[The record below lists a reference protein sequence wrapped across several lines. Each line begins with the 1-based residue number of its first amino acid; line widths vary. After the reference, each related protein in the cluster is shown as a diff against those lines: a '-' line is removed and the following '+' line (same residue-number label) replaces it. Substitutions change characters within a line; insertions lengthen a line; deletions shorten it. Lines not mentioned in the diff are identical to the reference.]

1 MYFCLACKFRLDV
14 QNSLGPELEERREVV
29 ALQLGYALGKVVPGI
44 PAITVLVIIDCQTRM
59 LSAFPVGPKDP
70 NFRGQAEHVTR
81 FFLHVEP
88 RGQAG
93 NCGRLRTNNAGF
105 VSKDSFDETALWLPD
120 SHHTH
125 GNPGSKGRTGQVERA
140 IQTCR
145 WQASA
150 IQAMAGE
157 KCEIELPEDQA
168 LVPWTY
174 ILFEL
179 HSCCWA
185 IESIPCSLDNS
196 DQPWLVFGRSY
207 SGRAVCFG
215 EVVLLLHQRGVNCKH
230 GPQWVPGVW
239 LGKTEVD
246 DQHAIAS
253 PDGILRGKA
262 IKRISNPWRGVWFF
276 LVLSRRILSSL
287 LEDEF
292 CSRVTTPKPVTEV
305 HSGPGDQ
312 PVMIE

>member
-1 MYFCLACKFRLDV
+1 MD
-14 QNSLGPELEERREVV
+14 
-29 ALQLGYALGKVVPGI
+29 
-44 PAITVLVIIDCQTRM
+44 
-59 LSAFPVGPKDP
+59 
-70 NFRGQAEHVTR
+70 
-81 FFLHVEP
+81 LH
-88 RGQAG
+88 
-93 NCGRLRTNNAGF
+93 F
-105 VSKDSFDETALWLPD
+105 
-120 SHHTH
+120 
-125 GNPGSKGRTGQVERA
+125 
-140 IQTCR
+140 
-145 WQASA
+145 
-150 IQAMAGE
+150 
-157 KCEIELPEDQA
+157 
-168 LVPWTY
+168 
-174 ILFEL
+174 FEL

-196 DQPWLVFGRSY
+196 DQPGLVFGRSY

-276 LVLSRRILSSL
+276 LVLSRGILSSL

-292 CSRVTTPKPVTEV
+292 CSRVTTSKPVTEV